1 MNEPAISVNHLSKRY
16 RLGTINRHTL
26 GDELA
31 YLYHK
36 FRKHNIADHM
46 GKIQIN
52 PSSAT
57 EPNHKSSSSNSFWA
71 LRDISFE
78 IQSGEIVGVIGGNGA
93 GKSTLLKI
101 LSRIT
106 EPTEGEVTING
117 RLGSLLEVGTGFH
130 PELTGR
136 ENIYMNGT
144 ILGMKKAEIDKHFDE
159 IVAFSEV
166 EQFLDTP
173 VKRYSSG
180 MYVRLAFAVA
190 AHLDTEILLIDEVLA
205 VGDAKFQKKCM
216 GKMDEAAHAGR
227 TILFVSHNLQAIRA
241 LCPRSILLTKGQAVG
256 PIPTDEALH
265 HYVGFEKE
273 GLQASWESARPK
285 GFAAAFL
292 TQDNHLTTLIKM
304 SHPFE
309 IGLILAEGVSNEST
323 HVSLQITDE
332 QGTVIHHSADM
343 FEKQR
348 NPKGLQ
354 GHRVVSVPAH
364 ALTMGRYALSL
375 WVWNQSRGM
384 IEHVMNVLNW
394 DVIADDVIFAQ
405 YPTTLWKGI
414 TGPGLLDW
422 RCLPTLEIPD
432 L

>member
-1 MNEPAISVNHLSKRY
+1 MNEPAISVSHLSKQY

-26 GDELA
+26 GDEFA

-36 FRKHNIADHM
+36 LLRHDIANHM
-46 GKIQIN
+46 GKIGTGPTPSTVTKQN
-52 PSSAT
+52 PLSDR
-57 EPNHKSSSSNSFWA
+57 SFWA
-71 LRDISFE
+71 LKDISFE
-78 IQSGEIVGVIGGNGA
+78 IQPGEIVGVIGGNGA

-101 LSRIT
+101 LSQIT

-117 RLGSLLEVGTGFH
+117 RLGSLREVGTGFH

-136 ENIYMNGT
+136 ENIFMNGT
-144 ILGMKKAEIDKHFDE
+144 ILGMKKAEIAKHFDE

-190 AHLDTEILLIDEVLA
+190 AHLKTEILLIDEVLA

-241 LCPRSILLTKGQAVG
+241 LCPRSILLSKGQAVG

-273 GLQASWESARPK
+273 GLHATWKSPHPE

-292 TQDNHLTTLIKM
+292 TQDDQLTTLIKM
-304 SHPFE
+304 SKPFE
-309 IGLILAEGVSNEST
+309 IGVMLAEGVINKAT

-332 QGTVIHHSADM
+332 QGTIIHHSADM
-343 FEKQR
+343 FVKQR
-348 NPKGLQ
+348 NLTGMQ
-354 GHRVVSVPAH
+354 GHRVISVPAH

-375 WVWNQSRGM
+375 WIWDQNRGLS
-384 IEHVMNVLNW
+384 EHVMNILSW
-394 DVIADDVIFAQ
+394 DVIADDAVFAQ
-405 YPTTLWKGI
+405 YPTAMWKGM

-422 RCLPTLEIPD
+422 RCQPTLEIPA
-432 L
+432 